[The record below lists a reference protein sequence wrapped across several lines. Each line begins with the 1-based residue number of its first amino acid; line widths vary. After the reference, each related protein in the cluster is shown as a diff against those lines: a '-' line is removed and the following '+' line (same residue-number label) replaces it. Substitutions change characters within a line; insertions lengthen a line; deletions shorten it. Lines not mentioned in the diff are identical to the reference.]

1 MKNLINYYYNLYPE
15 KIYQNENN
23 YYFFINKIRY
33 SFVLLKEEID
43 LNRIY
48 YMHLNILNSK
58 MYVHPII
65 LNKDN
70 YFVTQLNEKKY
81 ILMQTLYYDRK
92 INIEDLF
99 LFNKTQLLSKNPN
112 WQELWSKK
120 NDYIE
125 YQINRL
131 ENKYKIIKNSI
142 NYYLGLGENAIEL
155 INITNPQNIPM
166 YYSHRRIDKKST
178 TYDFYNPLNIII
190 DSKVRDVA
198 EYLKQKFFIGED
210 INKDLDFFLTNTKL
224 NTEEYILFLAR
235 MLYPTYY
242 YDLFEK
248 IIKNKAKE
256 MEIFNITNK
265 VTEYENIIKKIYK
278 YYKSF
283 IKIPEIEWLE

>member
-1 MKNLINYYYNLYPE
+1 MEPRATRSPVP
-15 KIYQNENN
+15 
-23 YYFFINKIRY
+23 RY
-33 SFVLLKEEID
+33 KSFW
-43 LNRIY
+43 
-48 YMHLNILNSK
+48 
-58 MYVHPII
+58 
-65 LNKDN
+65 
-70 YFVTQLNEKKY
+70 
-81 ILMQTLYYDRK
+81 QT
-92 INIEDLF
+92 I
-99 LFNKTQLLSKNPN
+99 S
-112 WQELWSKK
+112 
-120 NDYIE
+120 
-125 YQINRL
+125 
-131 ENKYKIIKNSI
+131 
-142 NYYLGLGENAIEL
+142 A
-155 INITNPQNIPM
+155 
-166 YYSHRRIDKKST
+166 
-178 TYDFYNPLNIII
+178 NIII